1 MLEVTEVKQMELSDY
16 TDIKQEIRNNLNRV
30 VISFV
35 EIGYYL
41 KKVNQEKMFAEDG
54 YKDIWEFA
62 KSEYNLDRTAASRF
76 MSINDKYSIDGNSIN
91 IQERY
96 SGLSKSTLV
105 EMLNLPVEDYELI
118 TPETKIADIRELK
131 HEENNVVQD
140 EQIEGQ
146 ESFIEAPKPLGTDE
160 LLKEIILELFRPKE
174 MKEQLNRFLK
184 VKPADKEYEYII
196 EELNPSGNRVLKKI
210 PLFCFMY
217 KFSAGIKL
225 KNVVNGSIN
234 SMSYEEFYW
243 KVKNAFQQGMDE
255 DDVWSATYGKEEKE
269 PVEIAENVD
278 SIQCETTSEPV
289 KKEPENNVNTLEEPK
304 EPEKVEE
311 EEPETEVVETAESI
325 DSTQCEVV
333 SEPVEEV
340 EETEPET
347 ACATP
352 HKNTIILPVLPGEH
366 IYLAC
371 IVGADDNMQ
380 PIYGVHTTSVYMY
393 EYKNQR
399 TIEMRYYN
407 RKNDSAVC
415 TVPVNGEYE
424 QILYDGG
431 IFLTKEEAERR
442 CEELNAKEQEIQSDG
457 V

>member
-41 KKVNQEKMFAEDG
+41 KKVNKDKMFAADG

-118 TPETKIADIRELK
+118 TPETKISDIRELK

-225 KNVVNGSIN
+225 KNVVNGSIT
-234 SMSYEEFYW
+234 SMTYEEFYW
-243 KVKNAFQQGMDE
+243 KVHNTFHPEDLE
-255 DDVWSATYGKEEKE
+255 DDE
-269 PVEIAENVD
+269 PVEITENVD
-278 SIQCETTSEPV
+278 FTQCETTSEPV
-289 KKEPENNVNTLEEPK
+289 KEEPENNVNTLEEPK

-311 EEPETEVVETAESI
+311 KEPEKEVVETAESI
-325 DSTQCEVV
+325 DSIQCEVV

-352 HKNTIILPVLPGEH
+352 HKNTVILPVLPGEH

-371 IVGADDNMQ
+371 IVGADDNMK

-442 CEELNAKEQEIQSDG
+442 CEELNAKEQEVQSD
-457 V
+457 